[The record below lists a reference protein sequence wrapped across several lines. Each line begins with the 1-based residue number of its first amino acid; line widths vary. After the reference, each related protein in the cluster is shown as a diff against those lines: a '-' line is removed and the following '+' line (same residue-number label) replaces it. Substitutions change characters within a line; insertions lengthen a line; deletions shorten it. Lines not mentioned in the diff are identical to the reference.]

1 MELITDR
8 APARNSAVVS
18 STAAAITTADA
29 ILGDLARFGL
39 DALFQPLTWRRLRR
53 CSPAARD
60 KIRAQLSRFI
70 FLEDAQ

>member
-1 MELITDR
+1 MELITDC
-8 APARNSAVVS
+8 APARNSDS
-18 STAAAITTADA
+18 PSAAAVTTADA
-29 ILGDLARFGL
+29 ILADLERGGF
-39 DALFQPLTWRRLRR
+39 DALFQPLPWRRLRR